1 MKKSIWHIAMYVI
14 AVIVAFVCIL
24 HVTACTNKRDAS
36 RKIYNDSVKI
46 ANQIEG
52 IVNPQFD
59 NVSAVLTYKDELS
72 TNEYEDSVFRQM
84 NPTMLYNIATV
95 VINRD
100 KIATKTSIVKEYEN
114 GKQIYDGL
122 PKVVP
127 DSISHGPKSRE
138 ISYES
143 GLKDTVI
150 NGKKA
155 KIKTTIE
162 YE

>member
-24 HVTACTNKRDAS
+24 HVTACTDKRDTA
-36 RKIYNDSVKI
+36 RKVYNDSVKI

-72 TNEYEDSVFRQM
+72 TSEYEDSVFRQM
-84 NPTMLYNIATV
+84 SPTMVFNIATV

-100 KIATKTSIVKEYEN
+100 GFATKTSIVKEYEH

-122 PKVVP
+122 PRNIP
-127 DSISHGPKSRE
+127 DSLTHPNQLSSE
-138 ISYES
+138 IST
-143 GLKDTVI
+143 KDTMI
-150 NGKKA
+150 NGKKVR
-155 KIKTTIE
+155 IKTIKE

>member
-1 MKKSIWHIAMYVI
+1 MKHSIWHLAIYTIAI
-14 AVIVAFVCIL
+14 AVAFVMLL
-24 HVTACTNKRDAS
+24 HVTSCSGRPDKSQSTS
-36 RKIYNDSVKI
+36 VDSVVV
-46 ANQIEG
+46 AEQIEG

-127 DSISHGPKSRE
+127 DSISHGPKSRK

-155 KIKTTIE
+155 KVKTTIE